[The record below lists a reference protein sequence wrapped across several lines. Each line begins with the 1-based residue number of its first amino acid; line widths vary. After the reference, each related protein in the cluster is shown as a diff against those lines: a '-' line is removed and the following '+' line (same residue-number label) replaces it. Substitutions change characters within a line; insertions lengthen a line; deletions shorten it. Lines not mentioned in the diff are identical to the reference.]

1 MQFEQ
6 KRSQPILFNY
16 ILAIGC
22 LALALAI
29 AIYSYLGSFSRYIS
43 DDYCEA
49 VRVNRSSPL
58 NAVLERYTTENWPR
72 PTVRYSN
79 LFFVGV
85 SELFGTGSMSG
96 TISIMPLLWSV
107 GLVWSVYELRKL
119 LGINWSFLVDLF
131 FGLSLAFFSFLQ
143 APDLF
148 QTIYWRSAMMTHFA
162 PLVFGS
168 FIFAGLLRSLQVVK
182 HSPVKVWVYILLFI
196 GSFIFAGF
204 SEPPTTT
211 ALTVLPIFM
220 LIVWLLGKPETKRQQ
235 IYLLAVTLLG
245 VLAGLMTM
253 LLSPAGANATQGS
266 DAVLSQVLTDSFFYS
281 YIFMLDSLN
290 TLPLSIFISVLSS
303 FLLICLDVQTDLLT
317 RFSVPGKQKIFLLI
331 LLLPLFAWLF
341 IAAGFAPSVYGQG
354 YPVERARFLARVIM
368 IAAFML
374 DGALIGFLFHKL
386 NFYTKNNI
394 FQWTAAILFVLA
406 GLVYP
411 FRAAVNLYQKN
422 ASEFQNRAELW
433 DLRNEY
439 IIRHAKSGEQ
449 DIIVPSYSGVYK
461 IKELDDNPQ
470 HWVNRCAAG
479 FYSINSIRV
488 VSMPNEAILKYLNE

>member
-6 KRSQPILFNY
+6 KSQHKLFNY
-16 ILAIGC
+16 ILGIGC
-22 LALALAI
+22 FALAI
-29 AIYSYLGSFSRYIS
+29 AIGVYSYLGSFSRYIS

-49 VRVNRSSPL
+49 VRVNSSSPL
-58 NAVLERYTTENWPR
+58 NAVMERYTSENWPR

-85 SELFGTGSMSG
+85 SELFGPESMPG
-96 TISIMPLLWSV
+96 TISIMPVLWSV

-119 LGINWSFLVDLF
+119 LRIDWSFLVDLF

-148 QTIYWRSAMMTHFA
+148 QTIFWRSAMMTHFA

-168 FIFAGLLRSLQVVK
+168 FLFAALLRSLQQVK
-182 HSPVKVWVYILLFI
+182 YNPVKIWVYLLLFI

-220 LIVWLLGKPETKRQQ
+220 LMVWVLGKPETKRGQM
-235 IYLLAVTLLG
+235 YLLAITLLG
-245 VLAGLMTM
+245 TLIGLMTM
-253 LLSPAGANATQGS
+253 LLSPAGSNATRAS
-266 DAVLSQVLTDSFFYS
+266 DAVLSKVLADSFFYS
-281 YIFMLDSLN
+281 YLFMLDSLN
-290 TLPLSIFISVLSS
+290 TLPLSIFISVLSA
-303 FLLICLDVQTDLLT
+303 FLLICLNVQTNLLT
-317 RFSVPGKQKIFLLI
+317 RFSALSKQKTLLVI
-331 LLLPLFAWLF
+331 LLLPLFAWFF

-368 IAAFML
+368 ISTFML
-374 DGALIGFLFHKL
+374 DGALIGILFHKV
-386 NFYTKNNI
+386 NSNTKNNI
-394 FQWTAAILFVLA
+394 FQWTAATLFILT
-406 GLVYP
+406 GLIYP
-411 FRAAVNLYQKN
+411 FRAAVNVYQKS
-422 ASEFQNRAELW
+422 ATEFQSRAEMW

-439 IIRHAKSGEQ
+439 IIRHAKMGEQ
-449 DIIVPSYSGVYK
+449 DIKIPGYSGVYK
-461 IKELDDNPQ
+461 IKELDGNPE

-479 FYSINSIRV
+479 FYGINSIQTFNM
-488 VSMPNEAILKYLNE
+488 SNEDALEYLNE